1 MWETFLLL
9 DKEDTLTQ
17 EEKKVG
23 KIYFVLSIEELG
35 NWFLTN

>member
-9 DKEDTLTQ
+9 DKEDTQ